1 VRKTDLFDDVDNGLA
16 MACAGPALA
25 EYDRILNFW
34 FKPGRENFIVLQ
46 GDEPLGFY
54 QIETVGRADQVRIH
68 MQAAPAASPKKI
80 LAAITKLVPLLEK
93 ALAGRGVRA
102 IFFTSKSE
110 AMAQFIAQR
119 FRFEYAGDGGADGVI
134 MAKGIGTPT
143 SQTGDAG
150 HPAPGSRCAAD
161 ARASAGAAPQEPN
174 RSMGEQNS
182 GAGLKQE

>member
-1 VRKTDLFDDVDNGLA
+1 MSEFYGYTVRKTDLFDDVDNGLA

-110 AMAQFIAQR
+110 AMAQFMAQR
-119 FRFEYAGDGGADGVI
+119 FRFEYAGDGGGDGVI
-134 MAKGIGTPT
+134 MAKGI
-143 SQTGDAG
+143 SKNLAIAELGD
-150 HPAPGSRCAAD
+150 CALENNPNTQSPDHAKV
-161 ARASAGAAPQEPN
+161 EP
-174 RSMGEQNS
+174 ES
-182 GAGLKQE
+182 GAGL

>member
-1 VRKTDLFDDVDNGLA
+1 MSEFYGYTVRKTDLFDDVDNGLA

-110 AMAQFIAQR
+110 AMAQFMAQR
-119 FRFEYAGDGGADGVI
+119 FRFEYAGDGGGDGVI
-134 MAKGIGTPT
+134 MAKGI
-143 SQTGDAG
+143 SKNLAIAELGDCAIEN
-150 HPAPGSRCAAD
+150 HPITQSPDHAIV
-161 ARASAGAAPQEPN
+161 EP
-174 RSMGEQNS
+174 ES
-182 GAGLKQE
+182 GAGLK